1 MKSILKWI
9 VKLKEKATSNYTKG
23 THLIRPSFIIIK
35 ITVNDYKITV
45 EAFFSPIAGVYFT
58 TESSKHYV

>member
-9 VKLKEKATSNYTKG
+9 IKLKEKATSNYTKG

-35 ITVNDYKITV
+35 ITVNDKKINKIFNDNIV
-45 EAFFSPIAGVYFT
+45 II
-58 TESSKHYV
+58 